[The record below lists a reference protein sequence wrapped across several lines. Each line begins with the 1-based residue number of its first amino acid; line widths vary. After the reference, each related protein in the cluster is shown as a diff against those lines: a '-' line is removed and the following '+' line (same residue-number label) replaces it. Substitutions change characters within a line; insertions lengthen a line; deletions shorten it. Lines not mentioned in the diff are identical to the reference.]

1 MSVKFRIEIEI
12 FTKIWEATHT
22 QKYEK
27 TPWPW
32 PWPWFSNGFEWLKLC
47 DSRKIQCLTSA
58 LHVKLHRKTDIA
70 LIAKKYHEKTLT
82 IALEIGDS
90 PISSAIANLEGS
102 CYENLGTVF
111 KSLGDYVSAKSIL
124 RKRLRSQLQLV
135 TETEKNHE
143 GTVFL
148 YLGDYVKANVYYQKA
163 IVIALKL
170 KNN

>member
-1 MSVKFRIEIEI
+1 MHSTLN
-12 FTKIWEATHT
+12 FT
-22 QKYEK
+22 
-27 TPWPW
+27 
-32 PWPWFSNGFEWLKLC
+32 G
-47 DSRKIQCLTSA
+47 
-58 LHVKLHRKTDIA
+58 KTDIA
-70 LIAKKYHEKTLT
+70 LIAKKYLEKTLA
-82 IALEIGDS
+82 IALEIGDR
-90 PISSAIANLEGS
+90 NLEGS

-124 RKRLRSQLQLV
+124 RKRLRSQLKLV